1 MFHESSNKMESKAE
15 TNFNFR
21 YIYKDQIKHL
31 KSCLIEFVRKLS
43 FFNFQN
49 NLMKNL
55 IIKERN
61 IKGIEEL
68 NWNEMI
74 IMKSKEAKLK
84 IENDNLR
91 AENLDLKTKI
101 KRIKYE
107 NLELKDQNIYL
118 IHNRIAL
125 NQKFQNEQTQQK
137 SFIINL
143 KYMSRIERIKNNLLL

>member
-68 NWNEMI
+68 NWNKMI
-74 IMKSKEAKLK
+74 IMKSDEEKLK
-84 IENDNLR
+84 IENNYLR
-91 AENLDLKTKI
+91 AENSVLKTKI
-101 KRIKYE
+101 KRMKYE
-107 NLELKDQNIYL
+107 NLGLEVKNIHL

-125 NQKFQNEQTQQK
+125 NFKFQNELKEQK
-137 SFIINL
+137 SFSINL
-143 KYMSRIERIKNNLLL
+143 KDMSRIERIKNNLLL